1 MLNVD
6 KAMKSCL
13 LGAVGVMA
21 LLSGIAVVLEAQ
33 APAALAF
40 DVASIKLNKTG
51 DRASR
56 AVVQPGGRF
65 VNTNVTLLQLI
76 QTSYRMATAQIIG
89 GPDWIKTEHYDIV
102 AKGPDGATPAQ
113 RDAMFQN
120 LVAERFGVTF
130 HHETRELPA
139 ANLVMARKD
148 GKLGPRL
155 LPATEADSDCS
166 VRARPDYSK
175 PGFTALPPCN
185 AGFSTLPNGNGQ
197 FDARGITMER
207 LATELLGFHIA
218 PFIFDKTNLEGVFN
232 IDRVEYRPSNLSA
245 GPSANAS
252 VDAPTILTAL
262 QDQLGLK
269 VEMIKG
275 PADVIVIDHAEHPTE
290 N

>member
-1 MLNVD
+1 
-6 KAMKSCL
+6 MKSRFHGAAGVVAL
-13 LGAVGVMA
+13 LG
-21 LLSGIAVVLEAQ
+21 GIAGVHAAQ
-33 APAALAF
+33 TPASPAF
-40 DVASIKLNKTG
+40 EVASIKLNKTG
-51 DRASR
+51 DRASHG
-56 AVVQPGGRF
+56 VVQPGGRF

-89 GPDWIKTEHYDIV
+89 GPDWIRNEHYDIV

-120 LVAERFGVTF
+120 LVAERFGVNF
-130 HHETRELPA
+130 HHETRELAA

-175 PGFTALPPCN
+175 PGFTTLPPCV
-185 AGFSTLPNGNGQ
+185 AGYSTGQDGIGQ
-197 FDARGITMER
+197 FNARGITMER
-207 LATELLGFHIA
+207 LASELLGFHIA
-218 PFIFDKTNLEGVFN
+218 PFIFDKTNLDGAFN
-232 IDRVEYRPSNLSA
+232 IDRLDYRPNTLSA
-245 GPSANAS
+245 GPSPDAS

-262 QDQLGLK
+262 QEELGLK
-269 VEMIKG
+269 VELIKG
-275 PADVIVIDHAEHPTE
+275 PVDVLVIDHAEHPTE